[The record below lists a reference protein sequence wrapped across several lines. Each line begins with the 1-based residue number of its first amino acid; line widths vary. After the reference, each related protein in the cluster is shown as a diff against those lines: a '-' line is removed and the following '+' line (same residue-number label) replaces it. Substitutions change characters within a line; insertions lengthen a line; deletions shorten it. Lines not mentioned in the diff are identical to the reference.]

1 MHRWH
6 RGSKPIGVSY
16 VYLLVVASLLLVLGI
31 VALTKITLVA
41 KKGRA
46 RPYNKRNGNDQEVNP
61 WEEAGK
67 RGGSDTNEPQ

>member
-1 MHRWH
+1 
-6 RGSKPIGVSY
+6 
-16 VYLLVVASLLLVLGI
+16 LLVVASLLLVLGI
-31 VALTKITLVA
+31 VALTTITLVA

-46 RPYNKRNGNDQEVNP
+46 RPDNKRNGNDQEVNP

>member
-1 MHRWH
+1 L
-6 RGSKPIGVSY
+6 

-46 RPYNKRNGNDQEVNP
+46 RPDNKHNENDQEVDP

-67 RGGSDTNEPQ
+67 RGGSDTHEPQ